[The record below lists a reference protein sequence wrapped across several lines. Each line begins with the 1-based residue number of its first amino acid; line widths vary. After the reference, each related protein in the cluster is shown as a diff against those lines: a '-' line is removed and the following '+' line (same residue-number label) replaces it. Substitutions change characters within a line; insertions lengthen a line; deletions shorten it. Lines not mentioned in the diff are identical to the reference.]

1 MFKYLKE
8 NVHIELQPDNLV
20 ILSVGEHCISIT
32 YQEYKNICESFDYI
46 NEMRKVGAKCIQK

>member
-8 NVHIELQPDNLV
+8 NVYIELQSDDLV

-32 YQEYKNICESFDYI
+32 YEEYKNICESFDYI
-46 NEMRKVGAKCIQK
+46 KEMRKLIAI